1 MKALWIKI
9 VLLAVAL
16 PGVWGNVAAQVT
28 ISADFDTGS
37 IGSVRRIDSVRMLHA
52 AKNSLEVMSFGIRS
66 RIDPL
71 NPVDTALLPS
81 SRWFHFRLEGVKGK
95 LMFLRIP
102 NTEMVRPFYSYDG
115 EEYLR
120 FDAGEC
126 SLPQTVYKYFLHDTV
141 YVAYFLPYSHARH
154 KAKAD
159 EWACS
164 PFVRRQRIG
173 RSGEGRPIEMLIL
186 TDATVPDS
194 LKRRVW
200 IHSRVH
206 TSEAPAAW
214 YLEAMIDELLS
225 DAPLSREILRRTVFY
240 VVPETNPDGVRGGYS
255 RSTAQGVNLEINWD
269 RPDSLTQPEVR
280 VLKRTID
287 SLSTERPFDV
297 ALNLH
302 SQSAPFVTYWI
313 HTAKSTSA
321 KMYRRKMLL
330 SALTVAH
337 TPYYRPIDQRFSEAA
352 PRYAEGWFWQR
363 FGEKTLAVTFETPYT
378 YYNNCLLYTSPSPR
392 DS

>member
-164 PFVRRQRIG
+164 PFVRR
-173 RSGEGRPIEMLIL
+173 
-186 TDATVPDS
+186 
-194 LKRRVW
+194 
-200 IHSRVH
+200 
-206 TSEAPAAW
+206 
-214 YLEAMIDELLS
+214 
-225 DAPLSREILRRTVFY
+225 
-240 VVPETNPDGVRGGYS
+240 
-255 RSTAQGVNLEINWD
+255 
-269 RPDSLTQPEVR
+269 
-280 VLKRTID
+280 
-287 SLSTERPFDV
+287 
-297 ALNLH
+297 
-302 SQSAPFVTYWI
+302 
-313 HTAKSTSA
+313 
-321 KMYRRKMLL
+321 
-330 SALTVAH
+330 
-337 TPYYRPIDQRFSEAA
+337 
-352 PRYAEGWFWQR
+352 
-363 FGEKTLAVTFETPYT
+363 
-378 YYNNCLLYTSPSPR
+378 
-392 DS
+392 

>member
-1 MKALWIKI
+1 
-9 VLLAVAL
+9 
-16 PGVWGNVAAQVT
+16 
-28 ISADFDTGS
+28 
-37 IGSVRRIDSVRMLHA
+37 
-52 AKNSLEVMSFGIRS
+52 
-66 RIDPL
+66 
-71 NPVDTALLPS
+71 
-81 SRWFHFRLEGVKGK
+81 
-95 LMFLRIP
+95 MFLHIP

-214 YLEAMIDELLS
+214 Y
-225 DAPLSREILRRTVFY
+225 
-240 VVPETNPDGVRGGYS
+240 
-255 RSTAQGVNLEINWD
+255 
-269 RPDSLTQPEVR
+269 
-280 VLKRTID
+280 
-287 SLSTERPFDV
+287 
-297 ALNLH
+297 
-302 SQSAPFVTYWI
+302 
-313 HTAKSTSA
+313 
-321 KMYRRKMLL
+321 
-330 SALTVAH
+330 
-337 TPYYRPIDQRFSEAA
+337 
-352 PRYAEGWFWQR
+352 PRQ
-363 FGEKTLAVTFETPYT
+363 
-378 YYNNCLLYTSPSPR
+378 
-392 DS
+392 